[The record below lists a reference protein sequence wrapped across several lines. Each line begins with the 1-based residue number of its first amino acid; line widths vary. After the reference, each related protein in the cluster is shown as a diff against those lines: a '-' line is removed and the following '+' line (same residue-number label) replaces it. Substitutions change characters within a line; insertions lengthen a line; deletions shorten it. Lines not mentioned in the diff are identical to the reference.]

1 MALFGKAYYI
11 VYALLAP
18 KNLINT
24 PLAWVEGK
32 NEGNLIALP
41 VYVSLLAHIELLGAY
56 LRFQFCLWPRD
67 IH

>member
-18 KNLINT
+18 ENPINT
-24 PLAWVEGK
+24 PFGGQSK
-32 NEGNLIALP
+32 KRGNLIALP

-56 LRFQFCLWPRD
+56 LRFQSCLWPRD